1 MSNNQYGG
9 KPRIRVTSDGL
20 MNVMTGMGT
29 DRDRRM
35 FNRFQFGM
43 MQDFGELERG
53 IGKTS
58 VRLDSQTRPKRLTIN
73 LIPGCDQVRQILA
86 VAKTGVDASFTF
98 FQTGTAETVMGF
110 DGVLVNRGS
119 MGRGGKTSVSD
130 EQFIFE
136 FADSEET

>member
-1 MSNNQYGG
+1 MTMKRYGA
-9 KPRIRVTSDGL
+9 DGANL
-20 MNVMTGMGT
+20 TV
-29 DRDRRM
+29 
-35 FNRFQFGM
+35 FGIPID
-43 MQDFGELERG
+43 DFGDTDPPITIEDLEPRATLKRG

-86 VAKTGVDASFTF
+86 VAKTGVDATFSF

>member
-1 MSNNQYGG
+1 MTMKRYGA
-9 KPRIRVTSDGL
+9 DGANL
-20 MNVMTGMGT
+20 TV
-29 DRDRRM
+29 
-35 FNRFQFGM
+35 FGIPID
-43 MQDFGELERG
+43 DFGDTDPPITIEDLEPRATLKRG